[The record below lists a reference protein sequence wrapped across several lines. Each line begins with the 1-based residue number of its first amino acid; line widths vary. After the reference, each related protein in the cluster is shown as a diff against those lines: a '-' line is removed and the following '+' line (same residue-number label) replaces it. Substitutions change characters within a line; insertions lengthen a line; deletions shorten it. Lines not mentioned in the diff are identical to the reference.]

1 MSVLCTLR
9 SQWRGLCTVTCP
21 CLCTRARSAL
31 SPKRFRYRDVPVFV
45 IVFRD
50 VSVSVYPRGTPCH
63 EVDSSISLS
72 LSLSPPLCLSLSRAL
87 SLALP
92 LLSVVIFSL
101 SSCFH
106 SLAHARCTCVF
117 FWLCCCLSGSVSVS
131 ISVSVSAPFPL
142 WSPPPHPFTSAQCAS
157 RHVYVCV
164 YM

>member
-72 LSLSPPLCLSLSRAL
+72 LSLSLPPPVSFSLTRSLSRSPAPLCRHLLSLLLFSLSRTRALHMCIFLALLLLVWLSFCFNLCLSLCSF
-87 SLALP
+87 SP
-92 LLSVVIFSL
+92 LES
-101 SSCFH
+101 
-106 SLAHARCTCVF
+106 
-117 FWLCCCLSGSVSVS
+117 
-131 ISVSVSAPFPL
+131 
-142 WSPPPHPFTSAQCAS
+142 SPPPLH
-157 RHVYVCV
+157 
-164 YM
+164 